1 MIIRLGAVVIF
12 RRSKMANG
20 RLQVQLIKQYN
31 IITSTYRRDRN
42 AEIAIVKR
50 VIRFAAETSRQDV
63 TL

>member
-1 MIIRLGAVVIF
+1 
-12 RRSKMANG
+12 MANG
-20 RLQVQLIKQYN
+20 RLQLQLKQYN
-31 IITSTYRRDRN
+31 IKTGTYRRDRN